1 MGLEAD
7 CLDPETQSCVVLAA
21 ASLVRTLHNKPPGW
35 TFSAVRLWFGSS
47 VGTKESKKVKQVCSP
62 SSRTSPF
69 NILQP
74 FGRAVGRHPEQS
86 LLKTLRSIFELTNT
100 LPTLSHKHGSCLVF
114 PCSPQQLSICGKE
127 MVKACSRDSH
137 SCKGISF
144 SPLHLVLAAFT
155 SL

>member
-1 MGLEAD
+1 MGWEAD

-47 VGTKESKKVKQVCSP
+47 VARRLSKSAALALEPPP
-62 SSRTSPF
+62 STSF
-69 NILQP
+69 SVALAS

-100 LPTLSHKHGSCLVF
+100 LPALSHKHGSCLVC

-137 SCKGISF
+137 SCKRISF